1 MDEDSIGT
9 SAGMV
14 WRVLDLKGKATR
26 YQLINETELKAP
38 EIDAAVGWLSK
49 ENKIHRNG
57 EFFSLEQTNM
67 DKTIGFN
74 AKIVFKVLK
83 EVPFSVSTLHKI
95 TELNAIEIHQAIGWL
110 TKEGNINL
118 TSEPIIQEIL
128 DENENTLQ
136 FLKNEVE
143 ILNNDVENRNE
154 IICQLSRQLTDRQ
167 TQFIE
172 QAHMID
178 QFNDKL
184 EKRGAIV
191 SLRNLD
197 VLEKNDQIMRLEQDI
212 KSFNDD
218 IFSRNQIITD
228 LSKQLTKT
236 QMESIKQTH
245 AFEQLQKQ
253 MVDRKVQIKPIA
265 HTSIQERISHV
276 STVQNAL
283 ESESEIRSFDTE
295 SRLYNSKSPVL
306 DISENQDIEPVF
318 THPKTI
324 DEIHQTIDQ
333 VIFEKIN
340 KLKQQ

>member
-1 MDEDSIGT
+1 MDEDSIGPN
-9 SAGMV
+9 AGKV
-14 WRVLDLKGKATR
+14 WRVLDSKKRATR

-38 EIDAAVGWLSK
+38 EVDAAIGWLSK

-57 EFFSLEQTNM
+57 EFFSLGQTNM
-67 DKTIGFN
+67 DKTIGLN
-74 AKIVFKVLK
+74 AEIVFKILK
-83 EVPFSVSTLHKI
+83 EVPYSVSTLHKI

-110 TKEGNINL
+110 TKEKKINL

-128 DENENTLQ
+128 DENENTLK

-143 ILNNDVENRNE
+143 ILNNDVETRNE

-178 QFNDKL
+178 QFNDKV
-184 EKRGAIV
+184 ERKDAIV
-191 SLRNLD
+191 ALRNLD
-197 VLEKNDQIMRLEQDI
+197 VSEKNDQIMRLQQEI

-218 IFSRNQIITD
+218 IISRNQIITD

-253 MVDRKVQIKPIA
+253 MVDGKVQIKPIA
-265 HTSIQERISHV
+265 QTSIQDRISHV

-306 DISENQDIEPVF
+306 DISENQDIESVIS
-318 THPKTI
+318 HPMNI
-324 DEIHQTIDQ
+324 DEIHQTVDQ